1 MEAVVTFIIGILMG
15 VLSMYLYSNIN
26 DKDII
31 GTIRIDK
38 SDPYDNPYLFL
49 ELSKSIDVLEKKKQ
63 VTLKVNTISYIPHK

>member
-15 VLSMYLYSNIN
+15 ALSMYLYSNIN